1 MPPDTSRVVK
11 MAEKPLITIPNVAP
25 SPAAEDVVSIPD
37 SVMSPPPVPETL
49 KHPAELA
56 LSEGAFVPNYEELSE
71 AGSEAP
77 KPVKTLPPT
86 LTLDR
91 DTVHQL
97 IERPN
102 PVASANAAVARQL
115 VMTNHHLI
123 SVTEKLGSSDSQ
135 SNRGPNDHTLLVKIE
150 SHLAAIDKTLKKQ
163 EQARERETRDRR
175 ALTSSISNLAAA
187 IRAITSA
194 GALLL
199 NQQQLAAPRK
209 EAPSALESTL
219 DEEVLKMAGIADG
232 VWDQTLQE
240 NIANQEMRRHPH
252 PNFHSPND
260 ITDPSRGRGRAR
272 GRARRKRWHYHG
284 KFRGLPRFT

>member
-1 MPPDTSRVVK
+1 MPDNPPK
-11 MAEKPLITIPNVAP
+11 KAKFPN
-25 SPAAEDVVSIPD
+25 SPAHDQLPVKSKSAEVTTSAAMDTEAPQNKDFENQSKD
-37 SVMSPPPVPETL
+37 PVP
-49 KHPAELA
+49 
-56 LSEGAFVPNYEELSE
+56 PNYEELSE

-123 SVTEKLGSSDSQ
+123 SVTEKLGSSGSK
-135 SNRGPNDHTLLVKIE
+135 SNRGSDDHALLVKIE
-150 SHLAAIDKTLKKQ
+150 SHLAAIDKTLKRQ
-163 EQARERETRDRR
+163 EQAREQETRDRR
-175 ALTSSISNLAAA
+175 ALTSSISNLASA
-187 IRAITSA
+187 IRASTS
-194 GALLL
+194 ALLL

-219 DEEVLKMAGIADG
+219 DEEVLKMAGIADR

-260 ITDPSRGRGRAR
+260 ITDPSRGCGRAR
-272 GRARRKRWHYHG
+272 GRARRKRWHYYG
-284 KFRGLPRFT
+284 KFCGLLRFT